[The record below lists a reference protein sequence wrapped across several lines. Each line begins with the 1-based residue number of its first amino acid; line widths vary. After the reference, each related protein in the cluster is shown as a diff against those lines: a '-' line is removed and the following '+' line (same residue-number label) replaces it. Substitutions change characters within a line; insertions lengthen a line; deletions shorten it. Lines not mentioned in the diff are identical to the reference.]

1 MVPMATPR
9 DRRITYTNGGK
20 MNVTIRLYKGGA
32 LYRAYIEPLT
42 RGEEIFS
49 GVSPEEAVWKAI
61 AFHTGAA
68 PWYELQIDP
77 PEEAAS

>member
-1 MVPMATPR
+1 MVPMAAAAR
-9 DRRITYTNGGK
+9 SADYLYERREG
-20 MNVTIRLYKGGA
+20 MNITIRLYTGGA

-42 RGEEIFS
+42 RGEEIFT
-49 GVSPEEAVWKAI
+49 GETPEEAVWKAI
-61 AFHTGAA
+61 SFHMGT